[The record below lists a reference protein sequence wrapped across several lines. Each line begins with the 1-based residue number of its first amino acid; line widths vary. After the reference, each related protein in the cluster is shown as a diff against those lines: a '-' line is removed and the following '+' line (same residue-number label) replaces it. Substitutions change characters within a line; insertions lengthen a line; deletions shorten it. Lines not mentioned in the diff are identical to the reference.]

1 MSELKIAE
9 STICVIGLKKRQNE
23 LLTSFLER
31 ETAATCVAG
40 DSNFDIPQR
49 RRELARKPRLILWDC
64 QEGGTECL
72 LEFESRGEAIAN
84 EDYVVFI
91 NVRSGLG
98 IEEEAIDLGVRGFFY
113 ESDPLDKLPKCLQA
127 TLDGELWVSRKILA
141 NAVLSKRSLIT
152 RSSRKASEFLSP
164 REIEILRFIM
174 IGATN
179 REIAEKLYI
188 SPHTVKSHAYNIY
201 SKINV
206 PNRLQAILW
215 AMANL

>member
-1 MSELKIAE
+1 MNELKVAE
-9 STICVIGLKKRQNE
+9 STICVIGTKKRQNE
-23 LLTSFLER
+23 LMTSFLER
-31 ETAATCVAG
+31 ETSAKCVAG
-40 DSNFDIPQR
+40 DNNFDIPEKSR
-49 RRELARKPRLILWDC
+49 ASARKPRLILWDC
-64 QEGGTECL
+64 QEGGAECL
-72 LEFESRGEAIAN
+72 LEFESRCETIAD
-84 EDYVVFI
+84 EDFVVFT
-91 NVRSGLG
+91 NVRTGLG

-113 ESDPLDKLPKCLQA
+113 ESDPLERLPKCLQA
-127 TLDGELWVSRKILA
+127 ILDGELWVSRKILA
-141 NAVLSKRSLIT
+141 KAVLSKRSLIAK
-152 RSSRKASEFLSP
+152 SSRKATDFLSP
-164 REIEILRFIM
+164 REIEILQFIM